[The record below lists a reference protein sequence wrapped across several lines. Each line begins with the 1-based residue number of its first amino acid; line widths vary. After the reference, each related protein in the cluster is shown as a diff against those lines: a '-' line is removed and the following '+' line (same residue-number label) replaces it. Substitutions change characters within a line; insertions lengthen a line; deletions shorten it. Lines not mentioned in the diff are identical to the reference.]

1 MCFYSAQILSCV
13 RDFHISHTLV
23 NHNWTVVTQRMNSKY
38 VCFQF
43 EPRGPAKAQADSE
56 TTPQIY
62 RPHHLVGLLERLPCS
77 HHNGTHTSHLYSW
90 GWMRCGKVSV
100 GWGWAGGFTGRNT
113 WILQKH
119 TLMAQWEVNYWYW
132 VFKKWL
138 IKQFSHLYFGFLCVI
153 KSKYFVPI
161 LHNLGNPKRAIYM

>member
-23 NHNWTVVTQRMNSKY
+23 NHNWTVVTQRKNSKH

-43 EPRGPAKAQADSE
+43 GPRGPAKAEADSE

-62 RPHHLVGLLERLPCS
+62 WPHHLLRLQERLPCS
-77 HHNGTHTSHLYSW
+77 CHTRTHTSHLYSW
-90 GWMRCGKVSV
+90 GWVRWGKVSV
-100 GWGWAGGFTGRNT
+100 GWWCGGGGLHMVKYLNPTKTHIDGMHKEMETTYIN
-113 WILQKH
+113 
-119 TLMAQWEVNYWYW
+119 

-138 IKQFSHLYFGFLCVI
+138 IKQFSFFKCYL
-153 KSKYFVPI
+153 
-161 LHNLGNPKRAIYM
+161 